1 MSTPHPLE
9 AEFLNAAAKMS
20 ATELSLSGALLDQN
34 DGLITAIE
42 LLGLLTDGKAAD
54 YDAAH
59 ALVAGEVVR
68 ILRETFSRAY
78 AAHAA
83 VVAQINEPVVH

>member
-1 MSTPHPLE
+1 MSAPHPLE
-9 AEFLNAAAKMS
+9 AEFLKAAAKMS

-34 DGLITAIE
+34 DGLIAAIE
-42 LLGLLTDGKAAD
+42 LLSLLTDVKAAE

-59 ALVAGEVVR
+59 ALVAGEAIR

-83 VVAQINEPVVH
+83 FVAQINKPAVH

>member
-1 MSTPHPLE
+1 
-9 AEFLNAAAKMS
+9 MS
-20 ATELSLSGALLDQN
+20 ATELLLSGALLDQN
-34 DGLITAIE
+34 DGLIAAIE
-42 LLGLLTDGKAAD
+42 LLGLLTDENAPD

-83 VVAQINEPVVH
+83 FVARINEPVVH